1 MKTNRIRGCKGP
13 TVFHRKCDIED
24 DGEWRVKITSTI
36 IPMKRK
42 TASKLFFYSPRVVTY
57 VRKNYMDVYIIL
69 NKSETLS
76 LWTVNCV
83 GRGTNTVT

>member
-1 MKTNRIRGCKGP
+1 MKGK
-13 TVFHRKCDIED
+13 K
-24 DGEWRVKITSTI
+24 TSTI
-36 IPMKRK
+36 IPIKRK

-57 VRKNYMDVYIIL
+57 IRKNYMDVYIIL
-69 NKSETLS
+69 NKSETLG